1 MSSTK
6 IANYGVDN
14 YKIKLNS
21 GGTFSI
27 DTGDGAGEVRI
38 SGDLI
43 VTGDIT
49 QTELNEVVVRDRTI
63 TVNDGEEGNG
73 ISSIPGYEFGSQYA
87 GIVIDRGNFP
97 DAKMMY
103 DEDLTWYD
111 SQTGLEDPNTGAFV
125 FKIKG
130 GSDSGGE
137 QGELQGIFTNFI
149 GTFNNTDLVLLG
161 AQDHTGKVTVTN
173 TVDYERNIFPYT
185 GDSITVNPFAPDN
198 LTPINDPDFDDDAIP
213 NIKLMLDYIRD
224 YHVYNF
230 QDKILSL
237 NDTSISVSDFTS
249 DSSAISNAKVTI
261 DSTDVAE
268 FYLNKIKFNGVEFED
283 NTIRAR
289 IVNQNLILEGN
300 AEGVVQFNTPAYFP
314 KYDDVN
320 PGDTDPDV
328 PADGITLY
336 SKEEADGGTG
346 LFFVNENGTQDEIIS
361 RNKALLY
368 SIIF

>member
-1 MSSTK
+1 MSTTK

-14 YKIKLNS
+14 YKIKLNP
-21 GGTFSI
+21 GGTFSL
-27 DTGDGAGEVRI
+27 DTGNGIGELRI
-38 SGDLI
+38 SGNLT
-43 VTGDIT
+43 VTGEIT
-49 QTELNEVVVRDRTI
+49 QTEINEVVVRDRTI

-73 ISSIPGYEFGSQYA
+73 ISDVFGNGSQYA
-87 GIVIDRGNFP
+87 GIIIDRGNFA

-111 SQTGLEDPNTGAFV
+111 SQTGLEDPNVGAFV
-125 FKIKG
+125 FKTKQGTDTG
-130 GSDSGGE
+130 GT

-149 GTFNNTDLVLLG
+149 GTFDSTDLVLLG

-173 TVDYERNIFPYT
+173 TVNYERNIFPYT
-185 GDSITVNPFAPDN
+185 GNNITVNPFAADN
-198 LTPINDPDFDDDAIP
+198 LTPENDSDFDDDAIP
-213 NIKLMLDYIRD
+213 NIRLLLDYVRD
-224 YHVYNF
+224 YHKYNF

-237 NDTSISVSDFTS
+237 NDTSISVSDFDT

-268 FYLNKIKFNGVEFED
+268 FYLNKINFIGLEFEE
-283 NTIRAR
+283 NTIRSKT
-289 IVNQNLILEGN
+289 VNANLILEGN
-300 AEGVVQFNTPAYFP
+300 AEGLVQFNTPAYFP

-328 PADGITLY
+328 PTDGITLY

-346 LFFVNENGTQDEIIS
+346 LFFINENGTQDEIIS